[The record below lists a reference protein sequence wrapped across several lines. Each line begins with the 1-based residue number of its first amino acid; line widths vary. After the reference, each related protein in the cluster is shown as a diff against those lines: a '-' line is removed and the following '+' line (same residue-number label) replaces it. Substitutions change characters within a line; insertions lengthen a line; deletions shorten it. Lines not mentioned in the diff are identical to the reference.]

1 MLLYLEK
8 KNSILFCGVTN
19 SLRHVNK
26 TMTHFIWYLISFPNY
41 MKSVLFNEVFD
52 NRYLAVYNNSKSKES
67 FKHNMLRVL
76 LEEQPT

>member
-1 MLLYLEK
+1 MDFNQFSKLYEV
-8 KNSILFCGVTN
+8 S
-19 SLRHVNK
+19 
-26 TMTHFIWYLISFPNY
+26 
-41 MKSVLFNEVFD
+41 LFNEVFD